1 MVAQFETGDK
11 CDPSTF
17 SVTIST
23 RKMRMT
29 LLIMDDE
36 IVALQGV
43 GTILIKAGVK
53 VISFIEKNIYT
64 EKNEKG

>member
-1 MVAQFETGDK
+1 
-11 CDPSTF
+11 
-17 SVTIST
+17 
-23 RKMRMT
+23 MT

-64 EKNEKG
+64 EKDEKVSRRVKAGCFFFYQLR